1 MSMYNQGLWENVN
14 INSREDNNVNG
25 VIFNMEWT
33 REKTLE
39 LLKEYQ
45 ARRVLWDCNT
55 RGYRDRIKRRKAI
68 QELADILGCN
78 TLEVEKKVTNLKCQ
92 YSREVHKIQN
102 SKENSNSPDDLYVS
116 KWFAFKSMQFLRF
129 GTRRYR
135 RKKAID
141 DSKSMEEEYL
151 VSNID
156 PESLT
161 FIDENDETNGSA
173 TGSFN
178 ASLSEDAEELTIS
191 SSVKENEHYSQT
203 ENYHNINNETDHVVK
218 NEIKNDEKKKSVK
231 EEYMKFGES
240 IALQLAEIS
249 DSYSRS
255 VAKLK
260 INQIL
265 FEAEIGIYAQAR
277 R

>member
-14 INSREDNNVNG
+14 TSAKEETIIG
-25 VIFNMEWT
+25 GGGGCTMEWT

-45 ARRVLWDCNT
+45 ARHVLWDCNT
-55 RGYRDRIKRRKAI
+55 RGYRDRTKRKKAI

-102 SKENSNSPDDLYVS
+102 SKENANTPDDLYVS
-116 KWFAFKSMQFLRF
+116 KWFAFKSMQFLQF

-135 RKKAID
+135 RKKTVEN
-141 DSKSMEEEYL
+141 SKSMEEEYL
-151 VSNID
+151 VSDID
-156 PESLT
+156 PESIT
-161 FIDENDETNGSA
+161 FIESNDETN
-173 TGSFN
+173 GSFN
-178 ASLSEDAEELTIS
+178 ASLSEDADELLLS
-191 SSVKENEHYSQT
+191 SNVKDNERYSKN
-203 ENYHNINNETDHVVK
+203 ENYHI
-218 NEIKNDEKKKSVK
+218 DESDDKMIMKHEVIDDKERKIMK

-240 IALQLAEIS
+240 IALQLAEIP

>member
-14 INSREDNNVNG
+14 INSSEDNVNG

-102 SKENSNSPDDLYVS
+102 SKENSNNPDDLYVS

-135 RKKAID
+135 RKKVNFFFHLEIF
-141 DSKSMEEEYL
+141 
-151 VSNID
+151 SN
-156 PESLT
+156 
-161 FIDENDETNGSA
+161 
-173 TGSFN
+173 
-178 ASLSEDAEELTIS
+178 
-191 SSVKENEHYSQT
+191 
-203 ENYHNINNETDHVVK
+203 
-218 NEIKNDEKKKSVK
+218 
-231 EEYMKFGES
+231 S
-240 IALQLAEIS
+240 IFLQLKFS
-249 DSYSRS
+249 
-255 VAKLK
+255 
-260 INQIL
+260 
-265 FEAEIGIYAQAR
+265 
-277 R
+277 

>member
-14 INSREDNNVNG
+14 INSSEDNVNG

-102 SKENSNSPDDLYVS
+102 SKENSNNPDDLYVS

-135 RKKAID
+135 RKKTIE
-141 DSKSMEEEYL
+141 DSKSIEEEYL
-151 VSNID
+151 VSNVD

-161 FIDENDETNGSA
+161 FIEENDETNGSA
-173 TGSFN
+173 TESFH

-191 SSVKENEHYSQT
+191 SSVKENEDYSQT
-203 ENYHNINNETDHVVK
+203 ENYHHNVNNEMDHVK
-218 NEIKNDEKKKSVK
+218 NEIPNDEKKKSVK